1 MLRPSCK
8 RTSFQGTLAPLC
20 VENEQPQ
27 PSIVK
32 AKEMQQQQQSSL
44 LLVLVLL
51 NSFGKV
57 LDSPEVGSSE
67 VAAAEIPRRRNGVPH
82 VSRVSVVVVHLFFEL
97 H

>member
-27 PSIVK
+27 PSTFK
-32 AKEMQQQQQSSL
+32 AKEMQQQQSSL
-44 LLVLVLL
+44 LLLVLL

-57 LDSPEVGSSE
+57 LDSPEFGSSE
-67 VAAAEIPRRRNGVPH
+67 VAAAGIAPASLMNRELVMVAVR
-82 VSRVSVVVVHLFFEL
+82 LFFAL